1 MDDLLGDEIGAR
13 ATLTPQD
20 VGRTVN
26 LASPPSTS
34 FGSAKF
40 NPQSEGQELRAKG
53 PTSIE
58 GGQMTASI
66 MRDVSQRPVTELVTN
81 YSHQLIQ
88 FPRYAMRIYTT
99 AARKYLR
106 PWSEFFRVRPDR
118 IVEGFRQSQRRGEV
132 QIHIQRNVLVN
143 IRRFSPNYAFLFL
156 VMMFMFAITSPMLLV
171 LLSAVG
177 GGWGQVLRSDG
188 FRTRPWMLQIGSINI
203 PLGSNLKMLIMS
215 LPTLFFLHF
224 FMGPM
229 VWSAALCSGG
239 VSIVHAAIRD
249 RDDDRDH
256 GDGDM
261 TPTSRFQD
269 LT

>member
-1 MDDLLGDEIGAR
+1 MDDLLGDPIGAR

-20 VGRTVN
+20 VGRIVN

-40 NPQSEGQELRAKG
+40 KPQSEGQFRANA

-58 GGQMTASI
+58 GQTTSSI
-66 MRDVSQRPVTELVTN
+66 IRDFSQRPVSELFTD
-81 YSHQLIQ
+81 YSQQLIH
-88 FPRYAMRIYTT
+88 FPRYAMRVYTT

-143 IRRFSPNYAFLFL
+143 VRRFTPNYAFLFL
-156 VMMFMFAITSPMLLV
+156 VTMFMFAITSPLLLV
-171 LLSAVG
+171 LLSGVG
-177 GGWGQVLRSDG
+177 GGWAQVLRSDG
-188 FRTRPWMLQIGSINI
+188 FRTRPWTLQLGSISI
-203 PLGSNLKMLIMS
+203 PLGSNLKMLLMS
-215 LPTLFFLHF
+215 FPTLFFLHF

-239 VSIVHAAIRD
+239 VSVVHAAIRD

-256 GDGDM
+256 GDDM